1 MNSIGFT
8 FRKDGHTKIIELDL
22 APRSKEI
29 NNARNISRPDVLA
42 AEALASA
49 TSRSAN
55 DVNIWQDEGYASS
68 EHLDEDDDGMDID
81 PAHGAADTPSSSD
94 EDAGPADSRGKH
106 QQENENENDEVIE
119 EDLSNARPRS
129 ITGKEKAKRGR
140 NERLM
145 IPAECRAHLRRLFAN
160 DSVLCSLLYG
170 RHGPYART
178 QTDKTTGAL
187 LSVASADLFFM
198 DVVPVSP
205 TRFRPAAR
213 MGELLFEHTQ
223 NQLLVK
229 ILRTSYR
236 LRDLNVVLRTANTKG
251 AMNPDTG
258 DTYTN
263 EQRNKVLKDL
273 IMTLI
278 QLQIDVNS
286 FMDSN
291 KNPAPTRP
299 GKLPPQGVKQIL
311 EKKEGL
317 FRKNMMVYPLTT
329 VSVTFNALMASPFSR
344 ASG

>member
-1 MNSIGFT
+1 MRVWMNRAGFT
-8 FRKDGHTKIIELDL
+8 FRKEGHTKIIELDL
-22 APRSKEI
+22 APKSKEL
-29 NNARNISRPDVLA
+29 NNARNISRPDVLT

-49 TSRSAN
+49 TSGSAN
-55 DVNIWQDEGYASS
+55 EVNVWQDEGYASS

-81 PAHGAADTPSSSD
+81 PAHGAADTPAPSPSD
-94 EDAGPADSRGKH
+94 EDEGPSDSGGTNQQRG
-106 QQENENENDEVIE
+106 EREDEIIE
-119 EDLSNARPRS
+119 EVLPNPPPRS
-129 ITGKEKAKRGR
+129 ITGKEKAKHGR

-145 IPAECRAHLRRLFAN
+145 TPAECRAHLRRLFAN

-178 QTDKTTGAL
+178 QTDEATGAVI
-187 LSVASADLFFM
+187 SVASANLFFM

-229 ILRTSYR
+229 ILQTSYR
-236 LRDLNVVLRTANTKG
+236 LRDLNAVLRTANTKE
-251 AMNPDTG
+251 AINPDTG
-258 DTYTN
+258 DMYTK
-263 EQRNKVLKDL
+263 EQRDKVLKDL

-291 KNPAPTRP
+291 KNPTPARQ
-299 GKLPPQGVKQIL
+299 GKLPPQGVKQLL

-317 FRKNMMVYPLTT
+317 FRKNMMVCSFIT
-329 VSVTFNALMASPFSR
+329 V
-344 ASG
+344 